1 MRKLLFLALAA
12 VIFSCGSCSKEG
24 DTGPAGE
31 TGATGPVGPT
41 GPAGPAGADG
51 AGIIYSEWLDVAYD
65 PIVGDYD
72 GDGLEDDTAAYETVI
87 PADKLTNDILST
99 GEIKVFINIGTAANP
114 VIYPLP
120 YTDLFAGY
128 SINPTFA
135 AQEIYLLATNSFQT
149 FVDAEDG
156 LKYQQYRYILIPGGT
171 AARAGKKIDWNNYS
185 EVKAYLKLKD

>member
-1 MRKLLFLALAA
+1 MRKLLLLSLAA
-12 VIFSCGSCSKEG
+12 VVLSCGACSKEG
-24 DTGPAGE
+24 DAGPAGE
-31 TGATGPVGPT
+31 TGAPGPV

-51 AGIIYSEWLDVAYD
+51 AGIIYSGWLDVAYD

-72 GDGLEDDTAAYETVI
+72 DDGLEDDTAAYETII
-87 PADKLTNDILST
+87 PAEKLTTDILTT
-99 GEIKVFINIGTAANP
+99 GEIKVFINIGTADDP

-149 FVDAEDG
+149 FTDSEDG
-156 LKYQQYRYILIPGGT
+156 KKYQQYRYILIPGGT

>member
-1 MRKLLFLALAA
+1 MRKLLLLSLAA
-12 VIFSCGSCSKEG
+12 VVLSCGACSKEG
-24 DTGPAGE
+24 DAGPAGE
-31 TGATGPVGPT
+31 TGAPGPVGPS
-41 GPAGPAGADG
+41 GPAGADG
-51 AGIIYSEWLDVAYD
+51 AGIIYSDWLDVAYD

-87 PADKLTNDILST
+87 PAAKLTTDILTT
-99 GEIKVFINIGTAANP
+99 GEIKVFINIGTADDP

-149 FVDAEDG
+149 FTDSENG
-156 LKYQQYRYILIPGGT
+156 KKYQQYRYILIPGGT
-171 AARAGKKIDWNNYS
+171 AAREGKKIDWNNYS
-185 EVKAYLKLKD
+185 EVKAYLKLKN